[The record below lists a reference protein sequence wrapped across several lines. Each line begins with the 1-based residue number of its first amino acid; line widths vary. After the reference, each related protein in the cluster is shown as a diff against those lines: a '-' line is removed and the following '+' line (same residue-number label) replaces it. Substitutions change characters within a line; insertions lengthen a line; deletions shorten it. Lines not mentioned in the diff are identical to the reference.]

1 MKISVKISREK
12 ETKEIDLKD
21 GSTVIDL
28 LKKLNLKPDTL
39 IVLNNDLPI
48 PIDDVLKDKQ
58 NLSIVLVSS
67 GG

>member
-1 MKISVKISREK
+1 VKVSVKISRDK

-21 GSTVIDL
+21 GSTVMDL

-39 IVLNNDLPI
+39 IVINNNLPI
-48 PIDDVLKDKQ
+48 PVDDELKDKQ
-58 NLSIVLVSS
+58 NLSIILVSS

>member
-1 MKISVKISREK
+1 VKISVKISREK
-12 ETKEIDLKD
+12 DKKEIDLKD

-39 IVLNNDLPI
+39 IVLNDDIPI
-48 PIDDVLKDKQ
+48 PIDEVLKDKQ
-58 NLSIVLVSS
+58 NLSIILVSS

>member
-1 MKISVKISREK
+1 VKISVKLSREK

-21 GSTVIDL
+21 GSTVMDL

-48 PIDDVLKDKQ
+48 PVDDVLKDKQ
-58 NLSIVLVSS
+58 NLSIILVSS

>member
-12 ETKEIDLKD
+12 DVKEIDLKD
-21 GSTVIDL
+21 GSTVMDL

-48 PIDDVLKDKQ
+48 PIDELLKDKQ
-58 NLSIVLVSS
+58 NLSIIMVSS

>member
-1 MKISVKISREK
+1 VKISVKISREK
-12 ETKEIDLKD
+12 EIKEIDLKD

-58 NLSIVLVSS
+58 NLSIILVSS

>member
-1 MKISVKISREK
+1 MKVSVKISRDK

-21 GSTVIDL
+21 GSTVMDL

-39 IVLNNDLPI
+39 IVINNNLPI
-48 PIDDVLKDKQ
+48 PVDDELKDKQ
-58 NLSIVLVSS
+58 NLSIILVSS

>member
-1 MKISVKISREK
+1 LKISVKISREK
-12 ETKEIDLKD
+12 DKKEINLRD

-39 IVLNNDLPI
+39 IVLNDDIPI

-58 NLSIVLVSS
+58 NLSIILVSS